1 MDILNSIEALRSTR
15 RAWREAGLSV
25 GFVPTMGNLHDGHL
39 SLLSLARAR
48 CDRTIC
54 SIYVNPLQ
62 FDRAGDLDRYPRT
75 LDEDI
80 DSLKSLGAD
89 ALFVPDDSMIYPRG
103 MAHAT
108 TVDVP
113 GITDI
118 LEGAH
123 RSGHFVGVA
132 TVVCKLFNLVQPD
145 VAVFGE
151 KDFQQLLVVKR
162 MAEDLNLPVEV
173 VGAPTA
179 REKSGLARS
188 SRNGYLT
195 EQERTHA
202 ALIYRELCSCADA
215 LRAGERDII
224 GLERRHTR
232 TLADAGFKPDYF
244 TVRSTL
250 DLETPHAD
258 EKPED
263 WVILVAAQLGKARL
277 IDNLRVATDPGK
289 PENTWHTE

>member
-1 MDILNSIEALRSTR
+1 MHVLTSIDDLRALRH
-15 RAWREAGLSV
+15 AWRAEGQTV

-39 SLLSLARAR
+39 SLLDLARSR
-48 CDRTIC
+48 CDRTLC

-75 LDEDI
+75 LEEDL
-80 DSLKSLGAD
+80 DSLQSLGAD
-89 ALFVPDDSMIYPRG
+89 AVFVPDDAMIYPRG

-123 RSGHFVGVA
+123 RRGHFVGVA

-162 MAEDLNLPVEV
+162 MAADLNLPVDV

-179 REKSGLARS
+179 RDAHGLALS

-195 EQERTHA
+195 DAERGLA
-202 ALIYRELCSCADA
+202 AQLYREMHACARA
-215 LRAGERDII
+215 LLSGESDVS

-232 TLADAGFKPDYF
+232 ALADAGFKPDYF

-250 DLETPHAD
+250 DLESPHAD
-258 EKPED
+258 ERPLD

-277 IDNLRVATDPGK
+277 IDNLRVSAAQNPGDP
-289 PENTWHTE
+289 P

>member
-1 MDILNSIEALRSTR
+1 MDIVDSIEAMRALRKT
-15 RAWREAGLSV
+15 WRDAGQTV
-25 GFVPTMGNLHDGHL
+25 GYVPTMGNLHDGHL
-39 SLLSLARAR
+39 SLLDRARAQ

-62 FDRAGDLDRYPRT
+62 FDQSKDLERYPRT
-75 LDEDI
+75 LEEDMEK
-80 DSLKSLGAD
+80 LRALGAD
-89 ALFVPDDSMIYPRG
+89 ALFVPSDTMIYPRG

-123 RSGHFVGVA
+123 RRGHFVGVA
-132 TVVCKLFNLVQPD
+132 TVVCKLFNLVQPH

-162 MAEDLNLPVEV
+162 MAADLNLPVEV
-173 VGAPTA
+173 IGAATS
-179 REKSGLARS
+179 REANGLARS

-195 EQERTHA
+195 DTERDKA
-202 ALIYRELCSCADA
+202 AEILRT
-215 LRAGERDII
+215 LRAVAHALQQGEREFAE
-224 GLERRHTR
+224 LERSAAQR
-232 TLADAGFKPDYF
+232 LADAGFEPDYV

-250 DLETPHAD
+250 DLEPPHDD
-258 EKPED
+258 EGPD
-263 WVILVAAQLGKARL
+263 AWVVLVAAQLGKARL
-277 IDNLRVATDPGK
+277 IDNLRVADATPD
-289 PENTWHTE
+289 